1 MPGSTADGDGV
12 THVSDDFTANILV
25 VDDVPEN
32 HVVYRAVLSELG
44 NIVSAHSG
52 AEALRHVLEQ
62 DFAVILLDVNMPDMS
77 GLETAAMIRRRRKVQ
92 HVPIIFVTAYAD
104 DIRAEQA
111 YSLGAVD
118 YIVSPVVPEILRSK
132 VTVFVELDRM
142 RVALA
147 TSHRLLE
154 QRVQERTRELTET
167 NARLEAEIAER
178 AEVEKQREILLAREQ
193 TLRAAAEESSRLKD
207 EFLATLSHELRTPLN
222 VIVGWTTVLRT
233 GKLEAPAVTRA
244 LDIID
249 RNVWSQKHLIDDLLD
264 VSRIVAGTFDV
275 EMKSIDLRQIIST
288 TLEAF
293 QPSAQAKNVTIVP
306 VLDASGPPMRGDPVR
321 LQQVVWNLVSNA
333 IKFTAGGGRVD
344 VRLAVRDAYAEI
356 TVTDTGEGIAPDF
369 LPHVFDRFRQQ
380 DGSIARKHGGLGLG
394 LAIARDLVAMHGG
407 AIEAASDGDGM
418 GSTFTVRLPVRRYVP
433 EDEARRADVVDPSL
447 APLEGLHVLAV
458 DDDGDTLEAVRIMLE
473 RYGATVTV
481 ARSGREALALVLS
494 ERPDVMVADIGM
506 PDLDGYALIEQVRA
520 IDPELGGHTPAV
532 ALTAHTSLSD
542 RLRALDAG
550 YQHHVGKPVHP
561 EDLAV
566 MTLSAVQ
573 MGHDGEGPRRRGA
586 PARTGAPSRSQRHG

>member
-1 MPGSTADGDGV
+1 V
-12 THVSDDFTANILV
+12 TIVSDDAPINILV

-32 HVVYRAVLSELG
+32 HVVYRAVLGELG
-44 NIVSAHSG
+44 NMVSAHTG

-132 VTVFVELDRM
+132 VTVFVELERM

-154 QRVQERTRELTET
+154 ERVRERTSELTET

-178 AEVEKQREILLAREQ
+178 AVVERQREVLLAREQ

-233 GKLEAPAVTRA
+233 GTLEPPAVARA

-264 VSRIVAGTFDV
+264 VSRIVAGTFDL
-275 EMKSIDLRQIIST
+275 EMKSLDLRQIIGA
-288 TLEAF
+288 TLESF
-293 QPSAQAKNVTIVP
+293 QPTAQAKNVTIVS
-306 VLDASGPPMRGDPVR
+306 VLDASGGAMRGDPAR
-321 LQQVVWNLVSNA
+321 LQQVVSNLVSNA
-333 IKFTAGGGRVD
+333 IKFTPAGGRVD
-344 VRLAVRDAYAEI
+344 VTLAFRDTHAEI
-356 TVTDTGEGIAPDF
+356 TVADTGQGIAAAF

-380 DGSIARKHGGLGLG
+380 DGSIARRHGGLGLG
-394 LAIARDLVAMHGG
+394 LAIARDLVTMHGG
-407 AIEAASDGDGM
+407 TIEALSDGEGK
-418 GSTFTVRLPVRRYVP
+418 GALFTVRLPQSLAVP
-433 EDEARRADVVDPSL
+433 EAEERRLHLPDPSL
-447 APLEGLHVLAV
+447 APLEGLRVLAV
-458 DDDGDTLEAVRIMLE
+458 DDDADTLEAVRMTLE
-473 RYGATVTV
+473 RYGAAVTV
-481 ARSGREALALVLS
+481 ARSGREALALLLR

-506 PDLDGYALIEQVRA
+506 PDLDGYALMEQIRA
-520 IDPELGGHTPAV
+520 LDPSLGGQTPAV
-532 ALTAHTSLSD
+532 ALTAHASLSD
-542 RLRALDAG
+542 RLRALNAG
-550 YQHHVGKPVHP
+550 FQHHVGKPVHP

-566 MTLSAVQ
+566 MTLSAVR
-573 MGHDGEGPRRRGA
+573 MMREGDGPRRR
-586 PARTGAPSRSQRHG
+586 PMRPPRSASSKSQHG